1 MKQYGLLD
9 SYLNTAP
16 LVSHQVESFN
26 RFLDS
31 SIQKVVARQNLIEPS
46 VEGFALKLGRIRL
59 DRVSIIESDG
69 SRRAILPNEARLRN
83 LTYATPIF
91 IEVVPI
97 IRGIEKTAA
106 YGEVFVGELP
116 VMVRSSLCNTRTMAR
131 SQLVENG
138 EDPDDPGGYFIIKGV
153 ERVLIGLE
161 DVAPNRIITTRE
173 GDGRE
178 TKSRVF
184 STTPG
189 FRARCV
195 LTRNQN
201 GAYTVDFPTTSK
213 GLDLIL
219 VLRALGMRVEEMLE
233 SASDLLPFKND
244 LLLNIE
250 TSEAKELAP
259 KESLL
264 ELGKMAAPG
273 QAEKYQEK
281 RAEMQL
287 DNYLLPHIGGSEAE
301 RMEKAKYLIQMARKA
316 TIIGNKL
323 ARQDDKDHYAN
334 KRVKF
339 SGELMEELFAYA
351 FRFFVKEVK
360 YQIERTSARGRKLS
374 IQAIINPDTLTEKIA
389 YAMGTGTWVAGQ
401 TGVSQVLDR
410 TNLISTYT
418 HLRRVKS
425 PLAKKH
431 PHFRARDVH
440 GTQWGKIC
448 PSETPEGQEVGLTK
462 YLAMMAKV
470 TVGAEEAQIEQ
481 RLAELRKPKGE
492 ESEGGRETIEAR
504 RAQEPAQAA
513 AQGQAQ
519 RAVELEE

>member
-9 SYLNTAP
+9 SYLNSTS
-16 LVSHQVESFN
+16 LVSHQTESFN

-31 SIQKVVARQNLIEPS
+31 SLQKVVSRQNLIEPS
-46 VEGFALKLGRIRL
+46 VEGFALKLGNIRL

-69 SRRAILPNEARLRN
+69 SRRSILPNEARLRN

-116 VMVRSSLCNTRTMAR
+116 IMVRSNLCNTKTMAR
-131 SQLVENG
+131 SQLIENG
-138 EDPDDPGGYFIIKGV
+138 EDPEDPGGYFIIKGV

-178 TKSRVF
+178 VKSRVF

-195 LTRNQN
+195 VTRNQN
-201 GAYTVDFPTTSK
+201 GTFSVDFPTTSK
-213 GLDLIL
+213 SIDLIML
-219 VLRALGMRVEEMLE
+219 LRALGLQIDEVLNF
-233 SASDLLPFKND
+233 ASDLLPFKND
-244 LLLNIE
+244 LLLSIE
-250 TSEAKELAP
+250 TSDAKDLQP
-259 KESLL
+259 KDALL

-273 QAEKYQEK
+273 QASKYQEK

-287 DNYLLPHIGGSEAE
+287 DNYLLPHIGGGSED
-301 RMEKAKYLIQMARKA
+301 RREKGKYLIQMARKA
-316 TIIGNKL
+316 TIIGNRL

-410 TNLISTYT
+410 TNFISSYT

-462 YLAMMAKV
+462 YLAIMSKV
-470 TVGAEEAQIEQ
+470 TVGAEEGQIEQ
-481 RLAELRKPKGE
+481 KLKGI
-492 ESEGGRETIEAR
+492 GK
-504 RAQEPAQAA
+504 
-513 AQGQAQ
+513 
-519 RAVELEE
+519 VEQV

>member
-1 MKQYGLLD
+1 MRQYGLLE
-9 SYLNTAP
+9 SYLNSTS
-16 LVSHQVESFN
+16 LVQHQTESFN
-26 RFLDS
+26 RFVDS
-31 SIQKVVARQNLIEPS
+31 SIQKVISRQNLIEPS
-46 VEGFALKLGRIRL
+46 VEGFALKLGNVRL

-69 SRRAILPNEARLRN
+69 SRRSILPNEARLRN

-106 YGEVFVGELP
+106 YGEVFVGEMP
-116 VMVRSSLCNTRTMAR
+116 IMVRSSLCNTKTMAK
-131 SQLVENG
+131 SQLTENG

-161 DVAPNRIITTRE
+161 DVAPNRIITTKE
-173 GDGRE
+173 ADGRE
-178 TKSRVF
+178 VKSRVF

-195 LTRNQN
+195 VTRNQS
-201 GAYTVDFPTTSK
+201 GMFSVDFPTTSK
-213 GLDLIL
+213 SLDMIML
-219 VLRALGMRVEEMLE
+219 LRALGLQVSDILNY
-233 SASDLLPFKND
+233 ASDLLPFKND
-244 LLLNIE
+244 ILLNIE
-250 TSEAKELAP
+250 TSDAKDLGP
-259 KESLL
+259 KDALL

-273 QAEKYQEK
+273 QAGKYQEK

-287 DNYLLPHIGGSEAE
+287 DNYLLPHIGGGSED
-301 RMEKAKYLIQMARKA
+301 RLEKGKYLIQMARKA

-339 SGELMEELFAYA
+339 AGELMEELFAYA

-410 TNLISTYT
+410 TNFISSYT

-462 YLAMMAKV
+462 YLAIMSKV
-470 TVGAEEAQIEQ
+470 SVGAEEAQIEQ
-481 RLAELRKPKGE
+481 KLDEIRK
-492 ESEGGRETIEAR
+492 IEKI
-504 RAQEPAQAA
+504 
-513 AQGQAQ
+513 
-519 RAVELEE
+519 